1 MNTKTAGDL
10 MVPLDE
16 YPVVEESST
25 VLEAVIRLRESRK
38 KMEGERQPYQA
49 VLVADGTGRIIGKL
63 GQLAI
68 LKALEPRSQILADR
82 DTLDKA
88 GVGDT
93 ILETALYHM
102 RTFQHDFSGMCKGA
116 AALPVTWAMN
126 PIREHI
132 DIRMPAGEVVH
143 RMVAWQTLSI
153 LVTDNNRPVGLVRLS
168 DLCDA
173 VIAEMCRTVP
183 EKVAEE

>member
-1 MNTKTAGDL
+1 M
-10 MVPLDE
+10 
-16 YPVVEESST
+16 
-25 VLEAVIRLRESRK
+25 
-38 KMEGERQPYQA
+38 
-49 VLVADGTGRIIGKL
+49 
-63 GQLAI
+63 

>member
-38 KMEGERQPYQA
+38 NMESERQPYQA

-63 GQLAI
+63 GQMAM
-68 LKALEPRSQILADR
+68 LKALEPRSQILGDR

-88 GVGDT
+88 GVGDK
-93 ILETALYHM
+93 ILETALDHM
-102 RTFQHDFSGMCKGA
+102 RTFQHDFSELCKGA
-116 AALPVTWAMN
+116 AALPVAKAMS
-126 PIREHI
+126 PVREHI
-132 DIRMPAGEVVH
+132 DIRMPASEVVH
-143 RMVAWQTLSI
+143 RMVAWRTLSI
-153 LVTDNNRPVGLVRLS
+153 LVTENNRPVGLVRLS

-173 VIAEMCRTVP
+173 VITEMCRTAP
-183 EKVAEE
+183 ESIAEE

>member
-16 YPVVEESST
+16 YPVIAESST

-38 KMEGERQPYQA
+38 RMERERQPYQA
-49 VLVADGTGRIIGKL
+49 VLVADGSGRIIGKL
-63 GQLAI
+63 GQLAM
-68 LKALEPRSQILADR
+68 LKALEPGSQILGDR
-82 DTLDKA
+82 DTLEKA

-93 ILETALYHM
+93 LLETALDHM
-102 RTFQHDFSGMCKGA
+102 QAFQHDFSGLCKGA
-116 AALPVTWAMN
+116 AALPVARAMS
-126 PIREHI
+126 PVREHI

-153 LVTDNNRPVGLVRLS
+153 LVTENNRPVGLVRLS

-173 VIAEMCRTVP
+173 VITEMCRTAS
-183 EKVAEE
+183 ESVAGE